1 MTILLIEDDSA
12 IREGVCAFLTEQ
24 GYQVLCAEDGEAGL
38 ALFQKSLV
46 HLLLL
51 DIMLPRMDGMEV
63 LAQVRRTSAVPVI
76 MLTAMTDEPTQVK
89 SFDALADDYLCKP
102 FSLVLLGKRIEALL
116 RRHYAQRTIWE
127 YGRAMVDF
135 TGFQATYDGTDAMV
149 KPKEIKLL
157 SILLDHAGQVL
168 TREQI
173 LDEIWGEE
181 DGPFERVV
189 DTYVKNLR
197 KKLHLE
203 CITTVKGIG
212 YKIEL

>member
-1 MTILLIEDDSA
+1 MTILLIEDDSI

-24 GYQVLCAEDGEAGL
+24 GYQVLCAEDGETGL
-38 ALFQKSLV
+38 ALFQKSQV

-63 LAQVRRTSAVPVI
+63 LAQVRKTSTTPVI

-102 FSLVLLGKRIEALL
+102 FSLILLSKRIEALL
-116 RRHYAQRTIWE
+116 RRHYAQHTIWE
-127 YGRAMVDF
+127 YGRATVDF

-157 SILLDHAGQVL
+157 SILLDYAGQVL

-212 YKIEL
+212 YKLEL

>member
-24 GYQVLCAEDGEAGL
+24 GYQLLCAEDGETGL
-38 ALFQKSLV
+38 SLFQKSPV

-63 LAQVRRTSAVPVI
+63 LAQVRKTSTVPVI

-102 FSLVLLGKRIEALL
+102 FSLILLSKRIEALL
-116 RRHYAQRTIWE
+116 RRHYAQHTIWE
-127 YGRAMVDF
+127 YGRATVDF

>member
-1 MTILLIEDDSA
+1 MTILLIEDDSV

-24 GYQVLCAEDGEAGL
+24 GYQVLCAEDGETGL
-38 ALFQKSLV
+38 SLFQKSQV

-63 LAQVRRTSAVPVI
+63 LAQVRKTSTAPVI

-102 FSLVLLGKRIEALL
+102 FSLILLSKRIEALL
-116 RRHYAQRTIWE
+116 RRHYAQHTIWE
-127 YGRAMVDF
+127 YGRATVDF
-135 TGFQATYDGTDAMV
+135 TSFHATYDGTDAMV

-173 LDEIWGEE
+173 LDKIWGEE